1 MQGRKIFRPCIP
13 PSPFTLHSK
22 KMKRWSINRLQD
34 WVLSRRITNK
44 VLAWAKRKSFPGFF
58 GVPIYDVVIF
68 MYNELKSNTL
78 GGRANAIAFSFF
90 LSLFP
95 SIIVLLTLLPLLS
108 QTLLQ
113 YLPGGENFFE
123 VLYREIKFIMPGN
136 AGDMVF
142 ETIEDLTT
150 RPRNG
155 LLSFGTILV
164 IFFSSN
170 GMMAMMSGFEK
181 SYLKTFKK
189 RSPIRRRVIAIGLTF
204 ILGLLV
210 VASVILIILGNTIIN
225 WLSEYI
231 HLDWFGKVAF
241 SSLRYLVIF
250 ALFYLGISFLF
261 RFGAAVRKR
270 FSYFSPGTT
279 LATLL
284 SLLTS
289 QIFSYYV
296 ENFATYNKLYGSIGT
311 IIVVMLWIQINVL
324 ILLAGFELNASIAV
338 NRDLKLERDEE

>member
-1 MQGRKIFRPCIP
+1 MRKKW
-13 PSPFTLHSK
+13 TL
-22 KMKRWSINRLQD
+22 
-34 WVLSRRITNK
+34 RRIYLWFLTRPLTK
-44 VLAWAKRKSFPGFF
+44 RVLAWSKRKSFPGFF

-78 GGRANAIAFSFF
+78 GGRANSIAFSFF
-90 LSLFP
+90 ISLFP

-108 QTLLQ
+108 TVILQ
-113 YLPGGENFFE
+113 HIPGGENFFE

-136 AGDMVF
+136 AGDMLF

-155 LLSFGTILV
+155 LLSFGFILV

-181 SYLKTFKK
+181 SYKRTFKK
-189 RSPIRRRVIAIGLTF
+189 RNPFRRRFIAVGLTF

-210 VASVILIILGNTIIN
+210 IASVLLIILGNFIIN
-225 WLSEYI
+225 WLAEYI
-231 HLDWFGKVAF
+231 ELDWFG
-241 SSLRYLVIF
+241 SISISLLRYLIIF
-250 ALFYLGISFLF
+250 LLFYGGISFIF
-261 RFGAAVRKR
+261 RFGVPARKR

-279 LATLL
+279 LATIL

-338 NRDLKLERDEE
+338 NRDLKLAREEE

>member
-1 MQGRKIFRPCIP
+1 
-13 PSPFTLHSK
+13 
-22 KMKRWSINRLQD
+22 MKPWSVKRLQD
-34 WVLSRRITNK
+34 WFLSRSLTKR
-44 VLAWAKRKSFPGFF
+44 VLAWTKRKSFPGFF

-68 MYNELKSNTL
+68 MSNEVKSNTL
-78 GGRANAIAFSFF
+78 TGRANAIAFSFF

-108 QTLLQ
+108 QTILQ
-113 YLPGGENFFE
+113 HLPGGENFFE

-136 AGDMVF
+136 AGDMLF

-170 GMMAMMSGFEK
+170 GMMAMMSGFDK
-181 SYLKTFKK
+181 SYMRTFKK
-189 RSPIRRRVIAIGLTF
+189 RNSIRRRIIAIGLTF
-204 ILGLLV
+204 VLGFLLI
-210 VASVILIILGNTIIN
+210 ASVITIILGNTIIN
-225 WLSEYI
+225 WLAEYI
-231 HLDWFGKVAF
+231 HLDWFGEV
-241 SSLRYLVIF
+241 SLSILRYLIIMS
-250 ALFYLGISFLF
+250 LFYGGISFLY
-261 RFGAAVRKR
+261 RFGAAVHKR

-279 LATLL
+279 LATIL
-284 SLLTS
+284 SLLS
-289 QIFSYYV
+289 SKGFSYYV

-338 NRDLKLERDEE
+338 NRDLKKEREEE